1 MNFIKKVNFLSEKI
15 LSFVPFITFIKQI
28 GCDASLDVS
37 AKRRLGIFNL
47 INFTGLFI
55 GVILIL
61 TTIRIHAHFPKITWL
76 MTCTP
81 LFISLVV
88 LILNYKK
95 YYKLSLAWYFIL
107 YPSITSIV
115 YFKGVDLGIE
125 LLYILYGVLAVFFLH
140 NFKPILIAIGFSTF
154 CYLLV
159 NAYHEKYI
167 FVLEEINPLLY
178 LINQIACISFIFFG
192 LLLIKKE
199 SNDYQKKLTNTNI
212 DLHKKNLELNINR
225 ITLEADVKIQEEQSE
240 ILNKLNDFKDKIF
253 FIVSHDLKNPIYSLR
268 NLFLTMQQYNVDGD
282 EIRKHLPAILNDLN
296 YTTSLIDN
304 LLTWAKTQMQGY
316 SISLQ
321 ATKLKPL
328 VTETIHLLQ
337 LQAQAKEID
346 IYNSIS
352 EDIIILTDK
361 DVLGLVLRNLISNA
375 IKFTNNNG
383 KIYLTAT
390 TKKNVVEISIED
402 TGVGIKPENIG
413 KLFEDDY
420 FSTKGTAEENG
431 TGFGLTLCKDFIIKN
446 GGEIFVESEV
456 GKGSKFSFTV
466 AKGYVL
472 QKQLFSN

>member
-1 MNFIKKVNFLSEKI
+1 MNFLSEKI
-15 LSFVPFITFIKQI
+15 LSFIPFISFIKQI
-28 GCDASLDVS
+28 GCDTSLDDS
-37 AKRRLGIFNL
+37 AKRRLSIFNL

-55 GVILIL
+55 GVILLL
-61 TTIRIHAHFPKITWL
+61 TTINIYTRFPAITWF
-76 MTCTP
+76 MACTP
-81 LFISLVV
+81 FFISMVV
-88 LILNYKK
+88 LLLNYKK
-95 YYKLSLAWYFIL
+95 YYTLSLAWYFIL

-115 YFKGVDLGIE
+115 YFEGVDAGIE
-125 LLYILYGVLAVFFLH
+125 LLFILYAVLAVFFLQ
-140 NFKPILIAIGFSTF
+140 NFKAILLAISFSII

-159 NAYHEKYI
+159 DAYHEKYSY
-167 FVLEEINPLLY
+167 VLKEIHPLLY
-178 LINQIACISFIFFG
+178 LFNQLACIFFIIFG
-192 LLLIKKE
+192 LFLIKKE
-199 SNDYQKKLTNTNI
+199 STNYQKLLSSTN
-212 DLHKKNLELNINR
+212 KNLHLKNIELNRNR
-225 ITLEADVKIQEEQSE
+225 ITLIEDAKLQKEQSE

-268 NLFLTMQQYNVDGD
+268 NLFLTMQQYNVTGD
-282 EIRKHLPAILNDLN
+282 EIRKYIPAILNDLN
-296 YTTSLIDN
+296 YTTSLVDN

-316 SISLQ
+316 SLNLQ

-446 GGEIFVESEV
+446 GGEIFVKSEV

-472 QKQLFSN
+472 QKQLFSNS